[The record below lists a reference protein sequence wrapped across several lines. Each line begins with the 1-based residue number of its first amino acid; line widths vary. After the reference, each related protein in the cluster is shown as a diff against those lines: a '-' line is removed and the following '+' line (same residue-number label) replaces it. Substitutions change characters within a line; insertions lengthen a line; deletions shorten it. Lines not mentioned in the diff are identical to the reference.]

1 MTRRADDTVVPE
13 LQRTEREEDPREKL
27 EHISVGD
34 YMRAVAAVWGELM
47 PQQQSMLLGHA
58 SVPDRTLSMAG
69 IARLGGYN
77 EYGAANFHYGK
88 LGRLIASRLGLD
100 ELGDYTNWTAALA
113 VVAENRD
120 DKGHFQW
127 TLRRSLC
134 EALVRLGHTERSSYT
149 VGYVEAA
156 REIEEDPATRKVS
169 ETTRLALI
177 NARIGQGDYRQRML
191 RLWDGRCAL
200 TGCAIERVLVA
211 SHAKPWLDSSNEE
224 RLDEYNGLLL
234 AASIDRLFDAGL
246 VAFSDEGELL
256 ADEQLGP
263 ADLTLL
269 GIGKASRL
277 RFVRSQHRPYLR
289 AHRILH
295 GFEEE

>member
-1 MTRRADDTVVPE
+1 MTRHGGNTVAPE
-13 LQRTEREEDPREKL
+13 LRRAEPNEDPREKL

-34 YMRAVAAVWGELM
+34 YMQAVAAVWGQLT
-47 PQQQSMLLGHA
+47 PKQQSMLLGHA
-58 SVPDRTLSMAG
+58 SVPDRTLSMTG
-69 IARLGGYN
+69 IARLGGYS

-88 LGRLIASRLGLD
+88 LGRLMASRLGLD
-100 ELGDYTNWTAALA
+100 ELGDYTDWTTALA
-113 VVAENRD
+113 VVAENRN

-127 TLRRSLC
+127 TLRRTLC
-134 EALVRLGHTERSSYT
+134 EALVRLGHIDRSGHAI
-149 VGYVEAA
+149 GYSEAA
-156 REIEEDPATRKVS
+156 REMDEDPAAREVS

-256 ADEQLGP
+256 ADAQLGP
-263 ADLTLL
+263 ADLALL

>member
-1 MTRRADDTVVPE
+1 MTRHGDNTGVSELRRAEPN
-13 LQRTEREEDPREKL
+13 EDPREKL

-34 YMRAVAAVWGELM
+34 YMQAVAAVWGQLT
-47 PQQQSMLLGHA
+47 PKQQSMLLGHA
-58 SVPDRTLSMAG
+58 SVPDRTLSMTG
-69 IARLGGYN
+69 IARLGGYS

-88 LGRLIASRLGLD
+88 LGRLMASRLGLD
-100 ELGDYTNWTAALA
+100 ELGDYTDWTTALA
-113 VVAENRD
+113 GVAENRD

-127 TLRRSLC
+127 TLRRALC
-134 EALVRLGHTERSSYT
+134 EALVRLGHIERPRYT
-149 VGYVEAA
+149 IGYAEAA
-156 REIEEDPATRKVS
+156 REMDEDPAARGVS

-256 ADEQLGP
+256 ADAQLGP
-263 ADLTLL
+263 ADLALL

>member
-1 MTRRADDTVVPE
+1 MTRHGDNTGVSELRRAEPN
-13 LQRTEREEDPREKL
+13 EDPLEKL

-34 YMRAVAAVWGELM
+34 YMQAVAAVWRQLT
-47 PQQQSMLLGHA
+47 PKQQSMLLGHA

-69 IARLGGYN
+69 IARLGGYSG
-77 EYGAANFHYGK
+77 YGAANFHYGK

-120 DKGHFQW
+120 GKGHFQW
-127 TLRRSLC
+127 TLHRTLC
-134 EALVRLGHTERSSYT
+134 EALASLGHIDRSGHI
-149 VGYVEAA
+149 VGYSEAA
-156 REIEEDPATRKVS
+156 REMDEDPAAREVS
-169 ETTRLALI
+169 ETTKQALI

-234 AASIDRLFDAGL
+234 AASIGRLFDAGL
-246 VAFSDEGELL
+246 VAFSDEGKLL

-269 GIGKASRL
+269 GISKASRL

>member
-1 MTRRADDTVVPE
+1 MTPYGDNTGVPGLRRVEP
-13 LQRTEREEDPREKL
+13 EEDLLGKL
-27 EHISVGD
+27 DRISVGG
-34 YMRAVAAVWGELM
+34 YMQAVAAVWGQLTS
-47 PQQQSMLLGHA
+47 QQQSMLLGHA
-58 SVPDRTLSMAG
+58 STPDRTLSMVA
-69 IARLGGYN
+69 IARLGGYS

-88 LGRLIASRLGLD
+88 LGHLLASRLGLD
-100 ELGDYTNWTAALA
+100 ELGRYTNWTAALA

-127 TLRRSLC
+127 TLRRTLC
-134 EALVRLGHTERSSYT
+134 EALVRLGYIERPSYT
-149 VGYVEAA
+149 IGYAEAA
-156 REIEEDPATRKVS
+156 REIDEDPAAREVF
-169 ETTRLALI
+169 ETTRQALTH
-177 NARIGQGDYRQRML
+177 ARIGQGDYRQRML

-269 GIGKASRL
+269 GLGKASRL
-277 RFVRSQHRPYLR
+277 RFVRSRHKPYLR
-289 AHRILH
+289 VHRILH
-295 GFEEE
+295 GFEAA